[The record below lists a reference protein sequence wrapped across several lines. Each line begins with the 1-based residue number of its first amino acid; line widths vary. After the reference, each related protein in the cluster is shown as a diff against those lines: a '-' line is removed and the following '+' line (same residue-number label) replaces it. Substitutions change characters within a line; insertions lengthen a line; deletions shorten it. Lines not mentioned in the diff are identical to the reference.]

1 MNPLIFGIV
10 LLTLG
15 SIFFLLTLLV
25 ARALPRLQPFTQAE
39 PTPPVNLD
47 IESHAEAVILVE
59 QGGRVTYLN
68 QKARELFHLWEE
80 DPNLESLARRTRPSE
95 TFIKMCAS
103 ESQARLNLNGQFLD
117 ATSYFAPNGNQ
128 RAILVTMRQS
138 QWALSEAQDEKAG
151 SKIGIPAQVFSI
163 LTELSQAITASLDL
177 EETLETI
184 LKGVERLVPADI
196 SEINLWD
203 ADQQHLIPY
212 RFTGLPGASRQLQKT
227 ADRYTPGQGYSGY
240 LINHRQP
247 LLIPDVETYREVQPT
262 GDRRTLPFRSY
273 LGVPLLIAGDFIGTL
288 ELGSFS
294 KHSFTANDLEILRI
308 LSGQSAV
315 AIHNAL
321 LYEAEQ
327 NRAMELAGL
336 ANLAQT
342 VSALRDPQ
350 DLFAQLVESLASL
363 LDVEILGFLIY
374 EENRQSLEGQVP
386 FFGLAPKVIDFYRVP
401 VAPDGPVER
410 ILHAAQTI
418 VATNAAQ
425 DPLLETLGL
434 QGLAQA
440 AGIHHTVLTPLTS
453 GGRMMGYLQ
462 VANKSGGEAFD
473 KDDLRL
479 LAIIAGQVAPIIEN
493 AALVHQSQRRAQRA
507 ETLRRIASLTSSN
520 ASLDEILQYSL
531 LDLSRLLH
539 ADMSAIFLLDEKRGV
554 LRLHKQSLFGV
565 SPELGNRLGRIP
577 IDDPEFSL
585 TVTASLQQ
593 FISGNLAQARI
604 VSLYRPIV
612 ESLEVNSAI
621 SVPLVLRDRGIGEI
635 MLGSFELNFFN
646 QSDLLSAST
655 AASQL
660 ATAIE
665 QSNLSSQTDQ
675 SLRQRVDQMT
685 ALTRISRELNTTLD
699 LQHVLKRVFDE
710 VLHTTQADCGSIM
723 LFDLQA
729 SAQEFSPPILLFLGD
744 QPSENLQPLERM
756 VSKLAESLL
765 ISDFEQLDPA
775 IAEQAD
781 TNEEVIEPAHAGI
794 RSALI
799 VPIAYQGQ
807 VAGLIHLHSSEPN
820 HFDAAALEI
829 SETLAIQAA
838 IALGNAHR
846 YQEQVRR
853 SELLNRRVETLSKL
867 FETTQALQSEQPL
880 EQALETIAYAI
891 QASTTFD
898 VVLIS
903 IYDRESQHLQ
913 RLTGAGIPL
922 TVMAE
927 LRAQPQSW
935 QRAQEVLKQEF
946 CLGRSYFIPHEKMP
960 VKPVDVHTVTL
971 LNEVPASEDTSLWHP
986 DDLLLLPLLDS
997 DNQPLGMISVDVP
1010 RDKLRPDRTT
1020 IESLEIFGSQAA
1032 IAIENHQKIH
1042 ALASQVE
1049 STNLK
1054 LEQAEKVALT
1064 AQSHLP
1070 VLLHKDLQQTLTLQR
1085 MVQRSSRIQA
1095 GLEIAE
1101 IVNRQKTRSDVLI
1114 VLAGEILSRM
1124 DLDLALVAEPSSG
1137 GPRLLQFLG
1146 EAPENTKPEALLGQR
1161 NPLRHSLHS
1170 GEMILVDNLDENTDW
1185 QSAPLLKALQTQA
1198 FICLPVLSGGQS
1210 DSAVLAVAR
1219 NKLPSFTAEDKQLF
1233 SLLARQTAIA
1243 LQNLGL
1249 LEETKR
1255 RLREVN
1261 ALMAFSRQLGS
1272 LDPFSILQALVDSA
1286 LNVVPAADA
1295 AMVALWN
1302 PGMQR
1307 LDPMAARGYAN
1318 NEHMMVLSL
1327 QAGEGLVGQV
1337 FQDQRAHRIAEI
1349 DFAEHYNLAPENL
1362 LRYRDATAGR
1372 PPVSSLVLPIIGTT
1386 AAKIGDPAPALG
1398 VLVLDNFT
1406 STDVFSEEDQA
1417 LITSLSQQTALSLEN
1432 AGLYQ
1437 ASEQRAQ
1444 QLQALTDVATTITS
1458 NLQPDELISTLLDQ
1472 LEVILPYETGTL
1484 WLRQRDPQKLL
1495 QKMIVRAARG
1505 FEDSEQRIGLSVNVE
1520 DSQLLHEM
1528 ATSGQPISV
1537 GDIRTDSRFPSFV
1550 EQRYLSW
1557 LGVPLIASGEVIGVI
1572 ALEKI
1577 EPNFYTHDHIQLAT
1591 TFAGQAAVGLE
1602 NADLFQESL
1611 SRAQELDQRS
1621 QILAM
1626 LNRLSSELSRSL
1638 VVDHVLEFALLE
1650 LHQVTHSS
1658 SVSAVLFDASGKA
1671 SVSAEYPTHSPQLP
1685 LELPST
1691 PLFEHLRQSLGVF
1704 ISEDVV
1710 SEKELEPLQDFLAQ
1724 HETRSLLVVPLAT
1737 GSNLHGLLFIH
1748 SDQPSRFNPSVVE
1761 LARTISNQVA
1771 ITVQNARLF
1780 DETRSLT
1787 EDLEKRVIERTSEL
1801 EREHQRTETLLR
1813 VMTELSSSLDLD
1825 QVLIRTLNVLNE
1837 MIQAGQVSVQITRP
1851 GEQGLHRL
1859 ASVAADKNIHTRE
1872 QASPLELKLADRVT
1886 RQGTSLLIA
1895 DVQADERVQEVGN
1908 IQEAGQSAQGSA
1920 MAVPLIVGAE
1930 SLGSLVLLHPQP
1942 GYFNQEQL
1950 DMVQAAANQIAVA
1963 VNNAELYR
1971 LIRDQAEDLG
1981 SMLRK
1986 QQVETG
1992 RSKAILEA
2000 VADGVLVTD
2009 DQRRITLFNASAAK
2023 ILDLDRSQVTGRSL
2037 ENFSGL
2043 FGKAGRSW
2051 KETIQTWSDDPD
2063 TCQPG
2068 ETFEEQITLDNGS
2081 VVIVRLAPV
2090 STRSDFLGTVSI
2102 FQDITHLVEVDRLKS
2117 EFVATVSHEL
2127 RTPMTSIKGYVE
2139 VLLMGAAGSLS
2150 EKQKHFLEI
2159 VKTNTE
2165 RLSVLVNDLLD
2176 ISRIESGKVTLSIQ
2190 PVNVDELADEVIFD
2204 LRRRSQEENKP
2215 VELIKDIPP
2224 DIARVVGDLDRL
2236 RQVLNNL
2243 MENAYHYNTP
2253 SGKIKLRASQNG
2265 QQVQIDVIDT
2275 GLGIPPAEQPF
2286 VFERF
2291 YRGEGPLALG
2301 VSGTGLGLS
2310 IVKNLV
2316 EMHEGRIWLKS
2327 SGVPG
2332 EGSTFSFTL
2341 PIYKPRE

>member
-15 SIFFLLTLLV
+15 SLFFLLTLLV
-25 ARALPRLQPFTQAE
+25 TRALPRLQPLTQPE
-39 PTPPVNLD
+39 PAPPVKLD
-47 IESHAEAVILVE
+47 IDSHAEAVILVE

-68 QKARELFHLWEE
+68 PKARELFNLWEE
-80 DPNLESLARRTRPSE
+80 DPNLESLARRTRPSK
-95 TFIKMCAS
+95 TFIKLCAS

-117 ATSYFAPNGNQ
+117 ATSYFAPNRNQ
-128 RAILVTMRQS
+128 RAVLVTLRQS
-138 QWALSEAQDEKAG
+138 QWAPREMDGEKAG
-151 SKIGIPAQVFSI
+151 TVTGIPNQVFSN

-184 LKGVERLVPADI
+184 LKGVERLIPADI

-212 RFTGLPGASRQLQKT
+212 RFTGLPGVSRQLQRT
-227 ADRYTPGQGYSGY
+227 SDRYAPGQGYSGY
-240 LINHRQP
+240 LINYRQP
-247 LLIPDVETYREVQPT
+247 LLIQDVETYRDVQPS
-262 GDRRTLPFRSY
+262 GDRHTLSFRSY
-273 LGVPLLIAGDFIGTL
+273 VGAPLLIAGDFIGTL

-294 KHSFTANDLEILRI
+294 KNSFTTNDLEILRI

-321 LYEAEQ
+321 LYETEQ

-336 ANLAQT
+336 ANLAQI

-363 LDVEILGFLIY
+363 MDVEILGFLIY
-374 EENRQSLEGQVP
+374 QENRHSLEGQVP
-386 FFGLAPKVIDFYRVP
+386 FFGLAPKVIEFYRVP
-401 VAPDGPVER
+401 VAPDSPVEE
-410 ILHAAQTI
+410 ILHTAQMI
-418 VATNAAQ
+418 VAAEAPE

-434 QGLAQA
+434 QGLVQA
-440 AGIHHTVLTPLTS
+440 AGIRHTVLTPLTT

-462 VANKSGGEAFD
+462 VANKAGREAFD

-493 AALVHQSQRRAQRA
+493 ASLVHQSQRRAQRA
-507 ETLRRIASLTSSN
+507 ETLRRIASLTGSN

-539 ADMSAIFLLDEKRGV
+539 ADMAAIFLLDEKRGV
-554 LRLHKQSLFGV
+554 LRLHKPSLFGV
-565 SPELGNRLGRIP
+565 SPELAKRLGRIP

-585 TVTASLQQ
+585 TVTGSRRQ
-593 FISGNLAQARI
+593 FISGNLVQARI

-612 ESLEVNSAI
+612 ETLEVNSAI
-621 SVPLVLRDRGIGEI
+621 SVPLVLRERGIGEI
-635 MLGSFELNFFN
+635 MLGSSELNFFN
-646 QSDLLSAST
+646 HSDLLSVTT

-675 SLRQRVDQMT
+675 SLRQRVEQMT

-699 LQHVLKRVFDE
+699 LQHLLQRVFDE
-710 VLHTTQADCGSIM
+710 ILHTTQADCGNIVLFELEPSTRDSLPSIM
-723 LFDLQA
+723 L
-729 SAQEFSPPILLFLGD
+729 SLGD
-744 QPSENLQPLERM
+744 QPPENLHPLER
-756 VSKLAESLL
+756 VVLKQAESLL
-765 ISDFEQLDPA
+765 VADFDHIDPEIVEQVG
-775 IAEQAD
+775 AEGEMLKA
-781 TNEEVIEPAHAGI
+781 AHAGI
-794 RSALI
+794 CSALI

-807 VAGLIHLHSSEPN
+807 VAGLIHLHSQEPN
-820 HFDAAALEI
+820 RFDAAAQEI

-867 FETTQALQSEQPL
+867 FETTQALHSDQPL

-903 IYDRESQHLQ
+903 LYDHKNRHLQ

-922 TVMAE
+922 PVMAD

-935 QRAQEVLKQEF
+935 QRAQAVLKQEF

-971 LNEVPASEDTSLWHP
+971 LNEVPTSQDTRLWHP

-997 DNQPLGMISVDVP
+997 GNQPLGMISVDAP
-1010 RDKLRPDRTT
+1010 RDKLRPDRTA

-1032 IAIENHQKIH
+1032 IAIENHQKIG

-1049 STNLK
+1049 STS
-1054 LEQAEKVALT
+1054 LELQQAKQTAQA

-1095 GLEIAE
+1095 GLDIAE

-1124 DLDLALVAEPSSG
+1124 DLNLALVAEPSPG
-1137 GPRLLQFLG
+1137 GPRMLQFLG
-1146 EAPENTKPEALLGQR
+1146 EAPENANPQALIGQR
-1161 NPLRHSLHS
+1161 NPLRQSLQS
-1170 GEMILVDNLDENTDW
+1170 GEMILVDNLDQSTDW
-1185 QSAPLLKALQTQA
+1185 QSTPLLKALQAQA
-1198 FICLPVLSGGQS
+1198 FISLPVLTGGRT
-1210 DSAVLAVAR
+1210 DSAVLAIAHT
-1219 NKLPSFTAEDKQLF
+1219 KLPPFTVEDKQLF

-1261 ALMAFSRQLGS
+1261 ALMEFSRQLGS
-1272 LDPFSILQALVDSA
+1272 LDPISILQALVDSA
-1286 LNVVPAADA
+1286 MNVVPEADA
-1295 AMVALWN
+1295 AMVALWD

-1307 LDPMAARGYAN
+1307 LDPMAAWGYADN
-1318 NEHMMVLSL
+1318 IHMMEISL

-1337 FQDQRAHRIAEI
+1337 FQDQRAQRIAEI
-1349 DFAEHYNLAPENL
+1349 DFAEHYNLTPENL

-1372 PPVSSLVLPIIGTT
+1372 PPVSSLVLPIVGTT
-1386 AAKIGDPAPALG
+1386 AVKIADPAPALG
-1398 VLVLDNFT
+1398 VLVVDNFT
-1406 STDVFSEEDQA
+1406 STDVFTEEDQA
-1417 LITSLSQQTALSLEN
+1417 LITSLTQQTALSLEN

-1444 QLQALTDVATTITS
+1444 QLQALTDVATTITA

-1472 LEVILPYETGTL
+1472 LEAILPYETGTL
-1484 WLRQRDPQKLL
+1484 WLRQGDPRKPL
-1495 QKMIVRAARG
+1495 QKMVVRAARG
-1505 FEDSEQRIGLSVNVE
+1505 FEDSEQRTGLSVNVE

-1537 GDIRTDSRFPSFV
+1537 GDVRTDPHFPSFV

-1577 EPNFYTHDHIQLAT
+1577 EPHFYTQDHIQVAT

-1602 NADLFQESL
+1602 NANLFQESL

-1638 VVDHVLEFALLE
+1638 VVDHILEFALKE
-1650 LHQVTHSS
+1650 LRQVTLSS
-1658 SVSAVLFDASGKA
+1658 SVSAVLLDASGKA
-1671 SVSAEYPTHSPQLP
+1671 SVSAEYPSKSLQLP
-1685 LELPST
+1685 LDLPAT

-1704 ISEDVV
+1704 LSEDVA
-1710 SEKELEPLQDFLAQ
+1710 SEKELGPIQDFLAQ
-1724 HETRSLLVVPLAT
+1724 HETHSLLVVPLAT

-1748 SDQPSRFNPSVVE
+1748 SDQPSRFSPGVVE

-1787 EDLEKRVIERTSEL
+1787 EDLEKRVIERTSEVA
-1801 EREHQRTETLLR
+1801 REHQRTETLLR

-1851 GEQGLHRL
+1851 GEEGLQRL

-1872 QASPLELKLADRVT
+1872 QASPLELILADRVS
-1886 RQGTSLLIA
+1886 RQSTSLLIE
-1895 DVQADERVQEVGN
+1895 DVKKDERVHGN
-1908 IQEAGQSAQGSA
+1908 IHFQETGQSIQGSA
-1920 MAVPLIVGAE
+1920 MAVPLTVGAE

-1942 GYFNQEQL
+1942 GYFTQEQL

-1986 QQVETG
+1986 QQIETG

-2023 ILDLDRSQVTGRSL
+2023 ILGLDRSQVTGKSL

-2043 FGKAGRSW
+2043 FGKAARSW
-2051 KETIQTWSDDPD
+2051 KETIQIWSDDPD
-2063 TCQPG
+2063 ACQPG
-2068 ETFEEQITLDNGS
+2068 ETFEEQITLENGS

-2090 STRSDFLGTVSI
+2090 STPSDFLGTVSI

-2139 VLLMGAAGSLS
+2139 VLLMGAAGSLNH
-2150 EKQKHFLEI
+2150 KQEHFLKI

-2165 RLSVLVNDLLD
+2165 RLSILVNDLLD

-2190 PVNVDELADEVIFD
+2190 PVNVDELIDEAIFD
-2204 LRRRSQEENKP
+2204 LKRRSQEENKP
-2215 VELIKDIPP
+2215 VELIKDIPQ

-2243 MENAYHYNTP
+2243 LENAYHYNSP
-2253 SGKIKLRASQNG
+2253 EGKIKLRATQNG
-2265 QQVQIDVIDT
+2265 HHVQIDVIDT
-2275 GLGIPPAEQPF
+2275 GLGIPPSEQPF

-2316 EMHEGRIWLKS
+2316 EMHAGRIWLQS
-2327 SGVPG
+2327 SGVSG

-2341 PIYKPRE
+2341 PIYQPQG